1 MTTFTF
7 PTEEVTF
14 ADLLL
19 RSAYALIP
27 PTEPPKLILD
37 TGNMPSQRILFHLC
51 QKLPKTL

>member
-1 MTTFTF
+1 MAPFTF

-27 PTEPPKLILD
+27 LTESPRLILD
-37 TGNMPSQRILFHLC
+37 TGNMPNQRILFHLC